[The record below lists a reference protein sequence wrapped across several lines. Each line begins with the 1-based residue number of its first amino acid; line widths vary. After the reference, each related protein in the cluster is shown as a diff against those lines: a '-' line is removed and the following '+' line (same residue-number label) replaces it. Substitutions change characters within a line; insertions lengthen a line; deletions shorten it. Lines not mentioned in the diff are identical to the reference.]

1 MIINNRGKYITEA
14 FRRILA
20 FLIDDSFNKGMLEFC
35 FGKTF
40 VIKFNMS

>member
-20 FLIDDSFNKGMLEFC
+20 FLIDDSFNKGMLEN
-35 FGKTF
+35 K
-40 VIKFNMS
+40 